1 VGADVHFA
9 QQQYKRNFMKRN
21 RKHKGK
27 NEKKLLMYR
36 LLCVILTIVLIV
48 VLILWAKD
56 YLILSDAQDQYE
68 QLQSRVNGSGTNI
81 WDNSGTET
89 VVSEVTES
97 FSDSGLIIP
106 NKNLDWEELKATNS
120 DIYAWI
126 YIPDTNVDYPILQHA
141 TDDNYY
147 LNHNLDGSKGSP
159 GCLYTQIL
167 NSKDFTDYN
176 TVIYGHNMK
185 SGAMFRTLHYFEDA
199 SFFAEHPY
207 IYIYTED
214 KNLVYEVFLAYE
226 TDNSHILN
234 TNDFSTETGYAAY
247 LTKIMS
253 NPDEEKNY
261 RNDVRVT
268 TSDRIITL
276 STCGSSGSSRRY
288 LVQAVLID
296 SGTQ

>member
-1 VGADVHFA
+1 
-9 QQQYKRNFMKRN
+9 
-21 RKHKGK
+21 
-27 NEKKLLMYR
+27 
-36 LLCVILTIVLIV
+36 
-48 VLILWAKD
+48 
-56 YLILSDAQDQYE
+56 
-68 QLQSRVNGSGTNI
+68 
-81 WDNSGTET
+81 
-89 VVSEVTES
+89 
-97 FSDSGLIIP
+97 
-106 NKNLDWEELKATNS
+106 
-120 DIYAWI
+120 
-126 YIPDTNVDYPILQHA
+126 
-141 TDDNYY
+141 
-147 LNHNLDGSKGSP
+147 
-159 GCLYTQIL
+159 
-167 NSKDFTDYN
+167 
-176 TVIYGHNMK
+176 MK